1 MPLRLFASGMMRTMR
16 FIGLSLPK
24 AMLCLLI
31 GASLL
36 ASSGCVRSYRVE
48 IQQGNVVSAEQIE
61 KITPGTTRNE
71 VRFILGT
78 PLIEDPFHAQRWD
91 YFYSLDPAKG
101 EPVTQY
107 RLSIWFENDRVVRKV
122 VEGAGLPGTIEP
134 DLEEN
139 SPGFFSNLWDKVT
152 PSDD

>member
-1 MPLRLFASGMMRTMR
+1 MRAMGIIDFSLPR
-16 FIGLSLPK
+16 VLLCFFIGV
-24 AMLCLLI
+24 
-31 GASLL
+31 SLL

-48 IQQGNVVSAEQIE
+48 IQQGNVISAEQIE
-61 KITPGTTRNE
+61 KITPGTPRNE

-107 RLSIWFENDRVVRKV
+107 RLSIWFEDDQVVRKV
-122 VEGAGLPGTIEP
+122 VEGAGLPGAIEP
-134 DLEEN
+134 DLEED
-139 SPGFFSNLWDKVT
+139 SPGFFSNLWDKIT